1 MTPAESRL
9 GPTIGLLC
17 AMVLWGSSF
26 VALKFAFRHFDPWV
40 VIFAR
45 MAVASICFAP
55 FLRGLAGVSF
65 RRRDLPLLLLMAV
78 FEPGFYF
85 VFEAQALVHTSA
97 SQAGM
102 ITAML
107 PLMVAGAA
115 ALVLKEKLTRRTA
128 MGFTMA
134 IAGAVWLSSAAESD
148 VHAPNPM
155 LGNFLEFLAMVCA
168 TGYMICCKHL
178 SARYNPWF
186 LTAVQSLVGVAFY
199 LPLLFLPSTHLPTQF
214 PLAPTAAVVYL
225 GSAVTILAYGLY
237 NFGLSRLPAGQ
248 SSAFVNLIPVVTVLL
263 GHLLLGEDFTG
274 WQYAA
279 SGLVMLGVLVSQD
292 PTERQARKRERAA

>member
-1 MTPAESRL
+1 
-9 GPTIGLLC
+9 
-17 AMVLWGSSF
+17 MVLWGSSF
-26 VALKFAFRHFDPWV
+26 VALKIAFRHFDPWV
-40 VIFAR
+40 VIFGR
-45 MAVASICFAP
+45 MAVASLCFAP
-55 FLRGLAGVSF
+55 FLRGLAGTDF
-65 RRRDLPLLLLMAV
+65 RLKDLKLLLFMAV
-78 FEPGFYF
+78 CEPGFYF
-85 VFEAQALVHTSA
+85 VFEAQALMNTSA

-107 PLMVAGAA
+107 PLMVAAA
-115 ALVLKEKLTRRTA
+115 AAVTLKERLSRRTA
-128 MGFTMA
+128 LGFAMA
-134 IAGAVWLSSAAESD
+134 VAGAVWLSAAAESD
-148 VHAPNPM
+148 MHAPNPL

-199 LPLLFLPSTHLPTQF
+199 LPLLFLPSTRLPTVF
-214 PLAPTAAVVYL
+214 PMLPTAAVIYL
-225 GSAVTILAYGLY
+225 GSAVTLLAYGLY
-237 NFGLSRLPAGQ
+237 NYGLSRLPAGQ

-263 GHLLLGEDFTG
+263 GHLILGEDFTG

-292 PTERQARKRERAA
+292 PGAQALPEGPGAA